1 MAVLGKGAQQLQVVS
16 ARARRAQAESRK
28 RPSPE
33 ILEAYR
39 ELLDPERTTIR
50 DFLESFKI
58 PTKKRQKHSGSN
70 LLDYR
75 LRPAQTRLLDEIEGC
90 WDQGEAAKILVLKD
104 RQQGISAFVQSL
116 MFERFMRGGGGY
128 WRTVSHKDD
137 ATDDLIR
144 TFLAFRLQ
152 VPPFV
157 FDEVMGAEWASQR
170 PNAMEMRAGPVI
182 TRLETLTA
190 RDGAMGRG
198 GAPRGMHVS
207 EYPWW
212 TSGKS
217 GLGAA
222 LTALED
228 APGNF
233 AIIESTGKEFDEFY
247 ELCVQARAG
256 KSPYKLVFFDWLSNP
271 TKTFSFPTPDDKL
284 EFADTVGQIDDYGRS
299 DEAELVAKGATLE
312 QIYWRRREI
321 DSPNTPG
328 RDLRSFAREHP
339 LKFEDAFYADSDS
352 IFTPLEYLD
361 DRRDRLADQER
372 KAAKGDFEVDP
383 RTGKDLKFVPNKLG
397 RWTLY
402 EMPVSGK
409 SYCYGADACAGLK
422 VLNQGRREGDKAVI
436 DIGHVETGEVVAVFR
451 DNVPPE
457 KLAIEIMC
465 GSKFYGWARGYP
477 ERNNDGKVVIR
488 DLPGLMDDWG
498 CPTDVMLAQKKA
510 ITTKNGEEFEHH
522 PGFYTDVKTKPVVI
536 NHLRRL
542 TRELGPVRDGEPRM
556 LYLGLMDEMRRYVR
570 SVSVDKNGR
579 PSGRVTMHAASGH
592 DDRVMAAALRHEAR
606 MWLYDRPDEQT
617 KYAPQKER
625 GVLVSDLTTW
635 NPQGEIRRQKQNEAH
650 DSVLGGG
657 F

>member
-1 MAVLGKGAQQLQVVS
+1 MGVLGKGAQQLAVVTS
-16 ARARRAQAESRK
+16 RARRALAESKK

-33 ILEAYR
+33 VIEAYR
-39 ELLDPERTTIR
+39 ELLDPSRTTIQQ
-50 DFLESFKI
+50 FLESFKI
-58 PTKKRQKHSGSN
+58 ATKKLNTATGTN
-70 LLDYR
+70 MVPYR
-75 LRPAQTRLLDEIEGC
+75 LRDAQLRLLDEVEAMWGA
-90 WDQGEAAKILVLKD
+90 GEAAKILVLKD
-104 RQQGISAFVQSL
+104 RQQGISAFVESL

-144 TFLAFRLQ
+144 TFLGFRLQ
-152 VPPFV
+152 VPEWV
-157 FDEVMGAEWASQR
+157 FSDVMGAEWVNER
-170 PNAMEMRAGPVI
+170 PNAMQMRMGAVI

-271 TKTFSFPTPDDKL
+271 TKTFSFPSEAERMD
-284 EFADTVGQIDDYGRS
+284 FADTVGQIEDYGRA
-299 DEAELVAKGATLE
+299 DEAELVARGATLE
-312 QIYWRRREI
+312 QMHWRRREI

-328 RDLRSFAREHP
+328 RDLRHFAREHP
-339 LKFEDAFYADSDS
+339 LKFEDAFYADNDS

-372 KAAKGDFEVDP
+372 TATKGDFEVDP

-397 RWTLY
+397 RWTIY
-402 EMPVSGK
+402 EMPVPGK
-409 SYCYGADACAGLK
+409 AYCYGADASAGLK

-436 DIGHVETGEVVAVFR
+436 DIGNVETGEVVAVFR

-488 DLPGLMDDWG
+488 DLPGLMDDWD

-510 ITTKNGEEFEHH
+510 IATKNGEEFEHH
-522 PGFYTDVKTKPVVI
+522 PGFYTDVKSKPVVI

-542 TRELGPVRDGEPRM
+542 TRELGPPRDGEPRM

-570 SVSVDKNGR
+570 TVKLDSNGR

-617 KYAPQKER
+617 KVGGEDKK
-625 GVLVSDLTTW
+625 TW
-635 NPQGEIRRQKQNEAH
+635 L
-650 DSVLGGG
+650 SVLSDSIYKRAKGRQDAVDPVLGRG